1 MVLFPLTTPYLGM
14 TVSFLTSWWGS
25 IKVLPWKIFWL
36 SFRIDPDSMRQVLI
50 PTDGLESTTQG
61 KYNKEDWMVFITFQK
76 YLEVSILL
84 KLMDFFYLYSE
95 LIFAEQPFLRERGK
109 VWANFDLASS
119 CPWFLQFSYWE
130 NALNFPSSDFTRIS
144 FFCGHKPK
152 ACNES
157 SVSTRIR
164 ILPA

>member
-1 MVLFPLTTPYLGM
+1 
-14 TVSFLTSWWGS
+14 
-25 IKVLPWKIFWL
+25 
-36 SFRIDPDSMRQVLI
+36 MRQVLV

-61 KYNKEDWMVFITFQK
+61 KYNKEDRMVFITFQK

-119 CPWFLQFSYWE
+119 CP
-130 NALNFPSSDFTRIS
+130 
-144 FFCGHKPK
+144 
-152 ACNES
+152 
-157 SVSTRIR
+157 
-164 ILPA
+164 